1 MDKQRKIDYN
11 ILYKKEKLK
20 QVVVAFQ
27 HNEYDLFVQY
37 CQKHNLPKAT
47 AIKQLIR
54 QAIENDN
61 LSSDNTLQ

>member
-1 MDKQRKIDYN
+1 MNSKRKQEYDS
-11 ILYKKEKLK
+11 LYKKEKLK

-37 CQKHNLPKAT
+37 CQKHGLPKAT
-47 AIKQLIR
+47 AIKLLIK

-61 LSSDNTLQ
+61 L